1 MSTDFAMGAE
11 VPFDPFTMDDIDP
24 DRPGS
29 VGGGR
34 LPEGGYRFAIT
45 EIIVKNE
52 RGSTQIECEVVDAKN
67 QNLIGRK
74 HTEYQGWPDAEHSA
88 EFNKIKKEQLLA
100 WCYAAKTTS
109 PEEIRQRQAAKQGF
123 DIHWLESMLGRQ
135 VLAFVKIDKWKGS
148 DGEEKAAAKIDGR
161 VWAIDNPKGKDI
173 PGYAAASIP
182 PAPTTAAQKPPPLQ
196 TKNEFE
202 GLV

>member
-29 VGGGR
+29 GGGGR
-34 LPEGGYRFAIT
+34 LPEGGYRLAVT
-45 EIIVKNE
+45 EVIVKNE
-52 RGSTQIECEVVDAKN
+52 RGSTQIECEVVAAKDEN
-67 QNLIGRK
+67 MLGRK
-74 HTEYQGWPDAEHSA
+74 HTEYLTWPDAEHSP
-88 EFNKIKKEQLLA
+88 EYNKIKKEQLLA

-123 DIHWLESMLGRQ
+123 DIRWLESMLGRQ
-135 VLAFVKIDKWKGS
+135 VLAFIKIDKWKGN
-148 DGEEKAAAKIDGR
+148 DGEEKSAAKIDGR
-161 VWAIDNPKGKDI
+161 VWAVDNPKGKDI
-173 PGYAAASIP
+173 PGYVAASSPTTTATQQQAP
-182 PAPTTAAQKPPPLQ
+182 PAQ